1 MFQSLVDALQSNEIP
16 KRESC
21 LALNLLFQF
30 LFKELRNAEKVRH
43 WFRHKLSLEFE
54 ELLTRTTTGKLFDCV
69 SVSYILTLIL
79 LTLITVGYIIFWS
92 FVREVYTCVE
102 NWACSYPNCLLCD
115 SLLNSTVLRPWKEVP
130 CSSTVRHSWAVK
142 ISCSVHFCVFLTICS
157 AVLFMWMLVVITTWY
172 VCWLHATWATWCNP
186 ERKTTGESLEPLL
199 NLRGE
204 RAIVHRRWR

>member
-69 SVSYILTLIL
+69 SVSYIVTLIL
-79 LTLITVGYIIFWS
+79 LTLITVGYIIF
-92 FVREVYTCVE
+92 
-102 NWACSYPNCLLCD
+102 
-115 SLLNSTVLRPWKEVP
+115 
-130 CSSTVRHSWAVK
+130 
-142 ISCSVHFCVFLTICS
+142 
-157 AVLFMWMLVVITTWY
+157 
-172 VCWLHATWATWCNP
+172 
-186 ERKTTGESLEPLL
+186 
-199 NLRGE
+199 
-204 RAIVHRRWR
+204 